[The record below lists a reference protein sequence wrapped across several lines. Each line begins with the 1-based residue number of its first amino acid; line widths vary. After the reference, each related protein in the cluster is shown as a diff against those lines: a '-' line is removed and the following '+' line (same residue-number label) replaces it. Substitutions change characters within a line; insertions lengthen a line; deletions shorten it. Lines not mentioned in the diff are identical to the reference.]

1 MRIGSPAAA
10 LFATAMSL
18 TTGVVAQA
26 AEIRVFCT
34 GAARSA
40 YEELAPQFERA
51 TGHKLLTQFGLPSE
65 LLKKLD
71 AGEPVDAIILSFDID
86 RLIKQA
92 KVVAGSRVVLGR
104 TGVGVAIPQGFPKP
118 AYNNADALKR
128 SLLGAKFIATSG
140 EGSSGQYVLTLL
152 DRLGIAAEVKP
163 KIKSGAS
170 GQAAKLLAAKEV
182 EFAVIGLP
190 PVAGVP
196 GVEWLGYLPDDLN
209 SWLPFT
215 GGVSVVAKEP
225 EAAGALLKF
234 LVTPAA
240 VAVFKSKGLEPVI
253 P

>member
-1 MRIGSPAAA
+1 MKQMAFAAGVGI
-10 LFATAMSL
+10 SL
-18 TTGVVAQA
+18 LLSQTAQA

-40 YEELAPQFERA
+40 YEELAPQFEKA
-51 TGHKLLTQFGLPSE
+51 TGHKLVTHFGLPSE
-65 LLKKLD
+65 LIKKLD
-71 AGEPVDAIILSFDID
+71 DGEAVDVIILSFDIE
-86 RLIKQA
+86 RLIKQG
-92 KVVAGSRVVLGR
+92 KVTPDSRVVFGR
-104 TGVGVAIPQGFPKP
+104 TGVGIAIPTGAPKP
-118 AYNNADALKR
+118 AYNSADALKQ
-128 SLLGAKFIATSG
+128 SLLNAKSFATSG

-152 DRLGIAAEVKP
+152 DRLGIGETKS

-182 EFAVIGLP
+182 DFAVIGLP

-215 GGVSVVAKEP
+215 GGVSVKAKEP
-225 EAAGALLKF
+225 EAANALLKF

-240 VAVFKSKGLEPVI
+240 AAMFKSKGLEPV
-253 P
+253 PQ

>member
-1 MRIGSPAAA
+1 MKIASIAAA
-10 LFATAMSL
+10 ISL
-18 TTGVVAQA
+18 LTMQAVQA
-26 AEIRVFCT
+26 ADIRVFCT

-40 YEELAPQFERA
+40 YEELAPQFEKA
-51 TGHKLLTQFGLPSE
+51 AGHKLITTFGLPSE
-65 LLKKLD
+65 LVKKLD
-71 AGEPVDAIILSFDID
+71 AGEPVDAIILSYDID
-86 RLIKQA
+86 RLVKQA
-92 KVVAGSRVVLGR
+92 KIVAGSRVVLGR
-104 TGVGVAIPQGFPKP
+104 TGVGVAVPAGAPKP

-152 DRLGIAAEVKP
+152 DRLGIGAEVKP

-182 EFAVIGLP
+182 DFAVIGLP
-190 PVAGVP
+190 PVAGVA
-196 GVEWLGYLPDDLN
+196 GIEWLGYLPDDLN

-215 GGVSVVAKEP
+215 GGVNVAAKEP
-225 EAAGALLKF
+225 EAAFALLTF

-240 VAVFKSKGLEPVI
+240 AAVFKTKGLEPVT

>member
-1 MRIGSPAAA
+1 
-10 LFATAMSL
+10 
-18 TTGVVAQA
+18 V
-26 AEIRVFCT
+26 
-34 GAARSA
+34 
-40 YEELAPQFERA
+40 PQFERA
-51 TGHKLLTQFGLPSE
+51 TGHKLITHFGLPSE

-71 AGEPVDAIILSFDID
+71 GREPADAMSFDIE
-86 RLIKQA
+86 RLIKQG
-92 KVVAGSRVVLGR
+92 KVAANSRVVLGR

-128 SLLGAKFIATSG
+128 SMLGAKFIATSG

-163 KIKSGAS
+163 KIKSDAS

-190 PVAGVP
+190 PVAGVA
-196 GVEWLGYLPDDLN
+196 GVERLGYLPDDLN
-209 SWLPFT
+209 SWP
-215 GGVSVVAKEP
+215 GGVSVAAKEP

-234 LVTPAA
+234 LVTLAA
-240 VAVFKSKGLEPVI
+240 VAVFKSKGLEPVT